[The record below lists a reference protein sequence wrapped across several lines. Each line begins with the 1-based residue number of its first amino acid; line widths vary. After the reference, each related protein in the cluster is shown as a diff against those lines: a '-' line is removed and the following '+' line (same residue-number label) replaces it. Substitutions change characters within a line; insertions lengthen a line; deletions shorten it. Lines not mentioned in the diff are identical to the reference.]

1 VIDHSLSLCL
11 SLSISLSV
19 SLSLSCRQ
27 IDGKVHEKI
36 LSSIELSSERSTTI
50 QEVSH
55 RNTTSRTA
63 ENLSARLI
71 GPDESRLDDFLIDPI
86 ADWSFSHRSSLYR
99 GGRGTTLLPR
109 LSRPTLNEPME
120 KTSELV
126 QRPTTERYTEN
137 PGHDGTSF
145 ASLSLCGTL
154 IEKKSNIDPV
164 TGRSVV
170 QPAFLRVQQS
180 INDFFDSVNYPEK
193 TFLLVRSVIL
203 SAPSSS
209 ISLSV
214 CLCLVRTIGHYFPN
228 YFILFSQPNGMKY
241 LFFVSATV
249 LIQSTLL
256 FFFWIYQ
263 VCQSSYRLILLP
275 PRSFFT
281 YSFSILESSDDHL
294 SISV

>member
-1 VIDHSLSLCL
+1 M
-11 SLSISLSV
+11 
-19 SLSLSCRQ
+19 RQ

-63 ENLSARLI
+63 EDLSARLI

-109 LSRPTLNEPME
+109 LSRPTLNEPIE

-209 ISLSV
+209 ISLSRSV
-214 CLCLVRTIGHYFPN
+214 SVSLELLVTI
-228 YFILFSQPNGMKY
+228 SQIISFY
-241 LFFVSATV
+241 LVN
-249 LIQSTLL
+249 QM
-256 FFFWIYQ
+256 
-263 VCQSSYRLILLP
+263 
-275 PRSFFT
+275 
-281 YSFSILESSDDHL
+281 E
-294 SISV
+294 